1 MARTLRWIPPQEV
14 ADRLGC
20 TSTDIEELVRRGQIA
35 GLTFPSGLRV
45 DWYSVKRWAAA
56 MRGRRIED
64 LPPAD
69 QRVGRWALPSGRTIE
84 IFLSAPVDGVRRL
97 RAFYDDASP
106 LDARD
111 QDDLQTRVLEAAA
124 NRIQQL
130 TGRRGIGVFLPVPE
144 GTDLEEGRRVRQEGV

>member
-1 MARTLRWIPPQEV
+1 MSKPAMVHVTYIETTPEKLWHAMTDGAFTTLYW
-14 ADRLGC
+14 
-20 TSTDIEELVRRGQIA
+20 
-35 GLTFPSGLRV
+35 F
-45 DWYSVKRWAAA
+45 
-56 MRGRRIED
+56 GRRIED